1 MNTRTAAFLSASIL
15 LALLTAACGEGP
27 TAPAPPA
34 PITELPRAL
43 SPAERTVVDATG
55 AFAFDLARELAAEE
69 PGKNLFISP
78 LSASLALA
86 MTMNGA
92 DGTTA
97 QGMRTALRLEG
108 LTEAEINTA
117 FQALLELLDGLD
129 PAVGLSV
136 ANSIW
141 FRQGT
146 PPLPDFLQR
155 VRTHY
160 GAEVAEVDFG
170 NPATLGRVNNW
181 VSTQTR
187 GAIPKIMD
195 DFPGNL
201 VMLLLNAIH
210 FQGDWTDP
218 FDPRRTESRP
228 FTRGDGSTVSVPL
241 MQRRGTFKGAFR
253 DGAAMVELPYGGA
266 AFTFV
271 ALLPPENGSPE
282 AMLAD
287 LTRAGWNDWLSAL
300 QEGEAVVHLPR
311 FSLEWESPLNG
322 VLRTMGMGEALTPG
336 ADFSRM
342 VPGGGVWIDQ
352 VKQKSFVEV
361 DEEGTTAAAVTSVT
375 MVDSAPPEFRLDRP
389 FLFAIRERLSGTL
402 LFVGILNDPAE

>member
-1 MNTRTAAFLSASIL
+1 MKPRSRVTPPLVVV
-15 LALLTAACGEGP
+15 LALLAAACGEGP

-43 SPAERTVVDATG
+43 TLAERTVVDATG
-55 AFAFDLARELAAEE
+55 SFAFDLARELAGDE

-92 DGTTA
+92 DGTTF
-97 QGMRTALRLEG
+97 QGMRTALRLDG
-108 LTEAEINTA
+108 LSETEINAA
-117 FQALLELLDGLD
+117 FQTLLELLDGLD
-129 PAVGLSV
+129 PSVGLAI

-181 VSTQTR
+181 VSTETR

-210 FQGDWTDP
+210 FQGDWTTP
-218 FDPRRTESRP
+218 FDPRRTETRP

-241 MQRRGTFKGAFR
+241 MQRQGTLRGAFR
-253 DGAAMVELPYGGA
+253 DGASMVELPYGGG

-271 ALLPPENGSPE
+271 ALLPPEGGSPE
-282 AMLAD
+282 AMLAG
-287 LTRAGWNDWLSAL
+287 LTPAGWSDWLSAL

-311 FSLEWESPLNG
+311 FSMEWEKRLND
-322 VLRTMGMGEALTPG
+322 VLGAMGMEEALTPD
-336 ADFSRM
+336 ADFSRL
-342 VPGGGVWIDQ
+342 VPGGGVWIDE

-375 MVDSAPPEFRLDRP
+375 VVDSAPPEFRLDRP

-402 LFVGILNDPAE
+402 LLVGILNDPEG

>member
-1 MNTRTAAFLSASIL
+1 MKPRSRVTPPLLIV
-15 LALLTAACGEGP
+15 LALLAAACGEGP

-43 SPAERTVVDATG
+43 TLAERTVVDATG
-55 AFAFDLARELAAEE
+55 SFAFDLARELAGED

-92 DGTTA
+92 DGTTV

-108 LTEAEINTA
+108 LSEAEINTA
-117 FQALLELLDGLD
+117 FQTLLELLDGLD
-129 PAVGLSV
+129 PSVGLAI

-141 FRQGT
+141 FSQGT

-170 NPATLGRVNNW
+170 NPATLGRVNGW

-195 DFPGNL
+195 DLPGNL

-210 FQGDWTDP
+210 FQGDWTTP
-218 FDPRRTESRP
+218 FDPRQTETRP

-241 MQRRGTFKGAFR
+241 MQRRGTLRGAFR
-253 DGAAMVELPYGGA
+253 GGASMVELPYGGG

-271 ALLPPENGSPE
+271 ALLPPEEGSPE
-282 AMLAD
+282 EMLAG
-287 LTRAGWNDWLSAL
+287 LTPAGWNDWLSAL
-300 QEGEAVVHLPR
+300 QEEEGVVYLPR
-311 FSLEWESPLNG
+311 FSLEWEKRLNG
-322 VLRTMGMGEALTPG
+322 VLGAMGMEEALTPG
-336 ADFSRM
+336 ADFSRL
-342 VPGGGVWIDQ
+342 VPGGGVWIDE

-361 DEEGTTAAAVTSVT
+361 DEEGTTAAAVTSVSV
-375 MVDSAPPEFRLDRP
+375 VDSAPPEFRLDRP

-402 LFVGILNDPAE
+402 LFVGILNDPEE

>member
-1 MNTRTAAFLSASIL
+1 MKPRSSVTPPLLIV
-15 LALLTAACGEGP
+15 LALLAAACGEGP
-27 TAPAPPA
+27 TAPTPPA

-43 SPAERTVVDATG
+43 TLAERTVVDATG
-55 AFAFDLARELAAEE
+55 SFAFDLARELAGED

-92 DGTTA
+92 DGTTV

-108 LTEAEINTA
+108 LSEAEINTA
-117 FQALLELLDGLD
+117 FQTLLELLDGLD
-129 PAVGLSV
+129 PSVGLAI

-141 FRQGT
+141 FSQGT

-170 NPATLGRVNNW
+170 NPATLGRVNSW

-210 FQGDWTDP
+210 FQGDWTTP
-218 FDPRRTESRP
+218 FDRRQTETRS

-241 MQRRGTFKGAFR
+241 MQRRGTLRGAFR
-253 DGAAMVELPYGGA
+253 DGASMVELPYGGG

-271 ALLPPENGSPE
+271 ALLPPEEDSPE
-282 AMLAD
+282 AMLAG
-287 LTRAGWNDWLSAL
+287 LTPAVWNDWLSAL
-300 QEGEAVVHLPR
+300 QEGEGVVHLPR
-311 FSLEWESPLNG
+311 FTLEWEKRLND
-322 VLRTMGMGEALTPG
+322 VLGAMGMEEALTPG
-336 ADFSRM
+336 ADFSRL
-342 VPGGGVWIDQ
+342 VPGGGVWIDE

-375 MVDSAPPEFRLDRP
+375 VVDSAPPEFRLDRP

-402 LFVGILNDPAE
+402 LFVGILNDPEG

>member
-1 MNTRTAAFLSASIL
+1 MKTGSRAPCLL
-15 LALLTAACGEGP
+15 LGLALLATACGEGP
-27 TAPAPPA
+27 TAPGAPT
-34 PITELPRAL
+34 PITALPRSL
-43 SPAERTVVDATG
+43 TVAERTVVDATG
-55 AFAFDLARELAAEE
+55 SFAFDLARELSREE

-92 DGTTA
+92 AGSTA

-108 LTEAEINTA
+108 LSEAEINTA
-117 FQALLELLDGLD
+117 FQTLLELLDGLD
-129 PAVGLSV
+129 PAVGLAI

-155 VRTHY
+155 VRSHY

-170 NPATLGRVNNW
+170 DPATLGRVNGW

-195 DFPGNL
+195 DVPGNL

-218 FDPRRTESRP
+218 FDPRRTETRP
-228 FTRGDGSTVSVPL
+228 FTRGDGSTVPVPL
-241 MQRRGTFKGAFR
+241 MQRRGSLRGAVR
-253 DGAAMVELPYGGA
+253 DGAAMVELPYGGG

-271 ALLPPENGSPE
+271 ALLPPEGASPG
-282 AMLAD
+282 AMLEG
-287 LTRAGWNDWLSAL
+287 LTPTAWNDWLSAL
-300 QEGEAVVHLPR
+300 EEADAVVHLPR
-311 FSLEWESPLNG
+311 FALEWEKPLND
-322 VLRTMGMGEALTPG
+322 VLELLGMGEALTPG
-336 ADFSRM
+336 ADFSRL
-342 VPGGGVWIDQ
+342 VPGGGVWIDE
-352 VKQKSFVEV
+352 VKQKSVVEV
-361 DEEGTTAAAVTSVT
+361 DEEGTTAAAVTSVAV
-375 MVDSAPPEFRLDRP
+375 VDSASPEFRLDRP